1 MSRRI
6 KWIAVVICLVMLFQN
21 TAVLHTTA
29 AEDTIRTLRS
39 GRVTVTGEF
48 PKGASLSASRLPN
61 PFKTPYSALAF
72 YDIKAKHGKDTLHP
86 ESPVTVT
93 ITGLSIPDGKDIQ
106 VIHVLDDAE
115 VIRKAVAA
123 GTASVTDDPEYV
135 RAFPNE
141 ARAAFDA
148 SGVRNVVYVEYL
160 TSSDG
165 TVTIVDNRTVSFETA
180 SFSVFIITDTTFEK
194 SVAASDGNTYEITA
208 KYDVRAEI
216 PRDAAL
222 QVSEIAAGSEEYNYY
237 VEQTA
242 EKIGCTVEELTYIRL
257 FDIKLYGTESGK
269 YYQPNSPVTLSIRL
283 ADREEIEEPVVRV
296 IHFGENVEQLKST
309 VDGNVVTFT
318 TNGFSVYTLTP
329 DQHRHTYR
337 FFVPTD
343 EEQTEFEEYH
353 IYTDTGSTTFTQVIK
368 DHSELV
374 MPQLPSIENSPTST
388 FAGWYEGTES
398 SGSVTLNSKPFDFEN
413 LPEITDDREI
423 RLYARFGKY
432 AYVIFH
438 EEYNGNTNS
447 WPIAATRRG
456 EIASGS
462 TTTTVRI
469 DDVSVAYDDSNSHQN
484 LQPGQTPPPPAM
496 AFRGWTRGSSIN
508 LATHTIPENA
518 PLEQSPITISV
529 QTDLYPVFSH
539 INWLT
544 PVSGPTGSGATYFA
558 PTFYYSD
565 EGLENLNDYR
575 PERRGYAFAG
585 WYTGKDADGN
595 GTGVQITNA
604 SGTIIATDSQLTGTG
619 LSISDGKLMLSEN
632 VSIYARWDPA
642 PTPYHVVIW
651 QQKSTDEAG
660 LSASEKSYDY
670 YTSYERSA
678 VTGSTVSPS
687 DDDLNLNFTNSDFTG
702 FVRGAYDTNVVV
714 KSDGTTVVNVYYDR
728 REYTLQFRIP
738 GGSSHYEY
746 TPTTSTSGTQYGYVD
761 GEFVQLTSNANSS
774 LDGVTLYNGQ
784 KYSIT
789 TNNNTSPQQYGVVN
803 GQLVPLTYRNRAWYN
818 GNTRYYGTRYVES
831 GTGTYA
837 FYNGQMVELQSLWY
851 YNGNAYT
858 GSRYTRVNTTNTTIK
873 TIYALYDH
881 DISDNFPIVGTN
893 GVTYD
898 QGQRWSPQNS
908 STYSQVLVYIQ
919 LMPAESIVFQVNTAN
934 YTTKTMR
941 FNVEVL
947 PGEEGFEYNN
957 VTYKNLNTITA
968 NYNFITEAEDFIDL
982 AGYSKNGSN
991 PAFSGGQTNTSQRE
1005 IDFYYLRNTYNIEF
1019 RDSKTQD
1026 LFNTVPLK
1034 YEYNIADA
1042 LPEDPTGENGYT
1054 FSGWYADPACS
1065 KRVFFTQEDY
1075 NASTLPADRKVL
1087 YETMP
1092 DHNLQLFAGWSTNW
1106 YLIKIDPNGG
1116 EYPSNSNY
1124 STWFWKQFG
1133 TTELVVEYENTTR
1146 DFVESLNG
1154 TWYYA
1159 VQNRAHYGL
1168 TDEWDDREDYISDR
1182 KAYYTQDISDPA
1194 IVDLGVKYKQAEG
1207 AYRYASWFKV
1217 LYDEQGNETGEE
1229 LYNFS
1234 NQITGNLTLRLHW
1247 KHVGTY
1253 NIRYDPGIGELDG
1266 NDSNEVTFHLLDEAD
1281 YADKS
1286 DIVVT
1291 RTAIAPE
1298 GYNFIGWTI
1307 RGDDSGTIYYPG
1319 LAMEFQS
1326 RFAVKEV
1333 VNGETHE
1340 YLILDAV
1347 YSVAKTAK
1355 IIYDANGGTIDSDT
1369 VDYGHPSDP
1378 NPPAYETDC
1387 TDTQATISHLV
1398 NNSGIVL
1405 SDGTGFSY
1413 EEVGAEIVG
1422 WNTKPDGSGEHFDLG
1437 AGSDPNNPHY
1447 VDAEEPLTLYAEWE
1461 VKVYFHKNNIE
1472 SGSTLGGTWDDT
1484 VYTYDGTTYEN
1495 ALECYYTTVLL
1506 GKPVDL
1512 PPYTP
1517 TDPSTQNADPEDD
1530 IVFHFWTNARY
1541 VYPAQAEEAYD
1552 FSQPVNGELH
1562 LYAYWDTPI
1571 TVPIH
1576 VVDSTSGLVLM
1587 DNDPEHDW
1595 LLTDAIQVIS
1605 GTDTA
1610 TANSSDADN
1619 FISVKPA
1626 NPGEDSY
1633 LFAFACISD
1642 SEEHISEDKIITSIY
1657 YNNATRTAWVTYEN
1671 GSTAQLPD
1679 DDEIYFVYFRYPRTV
1694 DIEYK
1699 VMDTSGNLS
1708 DPDRLRDARITSAS
1722 IGDYYMDTDPTGITG
1737 YTNHAVEKPIYWAY
1751 NDYPQYSFAIGD
1763 KNASDIG
1770 DLHLITTA
1778 SNSDSSRPALEVKNF
1793 WNGFRYIT
1801 DGGTT
1806 WIPCGKDITLY
1817 VIYYKNEAKP
1827 VIINVNEKTLGLEED
1842 LLEEFTYNV
1851 VITQTVT
1858 TYTRND
1864 TRTGN
1869 TWTEGTPVADTSAET
1884 QVREYSFNLK
1894 DGEADSE
1901 TIFYAKS
1908 AENYTSTGSNRRT
1921 ATYTVTTQ
1929 TITVTQ
1935 TQKNGFVT
1943 TNDQSATPYVYTY
1956 TTAADSTDQE
1966 VTYTNKRTPFKIE
1979 AHVVVA
1985 QNGELVLHDADMR
1998 SSDSD
2003 DYTLILDIDGSVN
2016 LSGTNP
2022 IDPFTGDRSVYVFAG
2037 VIYGTNE
2044 EGGTIV
2050 TPAGDVTSVEYQTV
2064 PPGTYYD
2071 LFLNGDANLTL
2082 GGEVSVNNNGT
2093 SNDISDD
2100 YSELTGGY
2108 KIYYVYY
2115 ELPKIYYVRETAA
2128 GTLVQYDPVQRN
2140 GAPVT
2145 LNGQTVA
2152 QGNVVP
2158 VSESGTVISQSVSG
2172 GYRVPPDLDGS
2183 GVLSS
2188 DYLKIG
2194 VGDRNVTNVSGLTA
2208 TNDRKLLYIKV
2219 IDGQLKW
2226 SFDNSSWNNFTS
2238 TAAGEPTIYVIYR
2251 DDQDNRLV
2259 IVREDG
2265 AAEQDFWYTVTGPGG
2280 IEIEVCIPAG
2290 RDRVTITGVPY
2301 GNYTAVEHADWSWR
2315 YDTETSKT
2323 TTVYGPE
2330 DVIPTGALIGDS
2342 TINFSGQKD
2351 NDNWLN
2357 GIHRAENQYGNND

>member
-72 YDIKAKHGKDTLHP
+72 YDIKVKHGKETLHP

-93 ITGLSIPDGKDIQ
+93 VTGLSIPDGKDIQ

-222 QVSEIAAGSEEYNYY
+222 QVSEIAVGSEEYNYY

-337 FFVPTD
+337 FYVPTD
-343 EEQTEFEEYH
+343 EEQTSFSEYQ

-398 SGSVTLNSKPFDFEN
+398 GGSVTLNSEPFDFDN

-508 LATHTIPENA
+508 QATHTIPENA
-518 PLEQSPITISV
+518 PLEPSPITISA
-529 QTDLYPVFSH
+529 QTDLYPVFTH

-585 WYTGKDADGN
+585 WYTDKDADGN

-604 SGTIIATDSQLTGTG
+604 SGTIATDAQLTGTG

-678 VTGSTVSPS
+678 VTGSTVNPNNN
-687 DDDLNLNFTNSDFTG
+687 DLNLNFTG

-728 REYTLQFRIP
+728 REYTLQFQIQD
-738 GGSSHYEY
+738 YVY
-746 TPTTSTSGTQYGYVD
+746 TVSTNDNDNNPAKYGDV
-761 GEFVQLTSNANSS
+761 
-774 LDGVTLYNGQ
+774 NGQ
-784 KYSIT
+784 KARIYWRNGAFRTSDNNNGTVYNGTVYTRSNYQSWQTIKSIT
-789 TNNNTSPQQYGVVN
+789 
-803 GQLVPLTYRNRAWYN
+803 AIYN
-818 GNTRYYGTRYVES
+818 
-831 GTGTYA
+831 
-837 FYNGQMVELQSLWY
+837 
-851 YNGNAYT
+851 
-858 GSRYTRVNTTNTTIK
+858 
-873 TIYALYDH
+873 H
-881 DISDNFPIVGTN
+881 DISENFPIVGTN
-893 GVTYD
+893 SITYNN
-898 QGQRWSPQNS
+898 GERWDPQNS
-908 STYSQVLVYIQ
+908 STYSQVLVYIPI
-919 LMPAESIVFQVNTAN
+919 MPAESIVFHVDTAN
-934 YTTKTMR
+934 YPIKTMR
-941 FNVEVL
+941 YNVEAL
-947 PGEEGFEYNN
+947 PGEAGTNYNG
-957 VTYKNLNTITA
+957 VRYKLYNTIYA
-968 NYNFITEAEDFIDL
+968 KYNYITKAEDFIPLTGFSQYD
-982 AGYSKNGSN
+982 SN
-991 PAFSGGQTNTSQRE
+991 PSFGNGTRVDASD
-1005 IDFYYLRNTYNIEF
+1005 IDFYYLRNTYDIEF

-1026 LFNTVPLK
+1026 LYNTVSLK
-1034 YEYNIADA
+1034 YEYNIADE

-1065 KRVFFTQEDY
+1065 KRVYFTQEEYDE
-1075 NASTLPADRKVL
+1075 SSLSADRKML

-1159 VQNRAHYGL
+1159 VQDRAHYGL
-1168 TDEWDDREDYISDR
+1168 TDEWEAREDNISDR

-1217 LYDEQGNETGEE
+1217 LYDEQGNEIGEE

-1234 NQITGNLTLRLHW
+1234 SQITGNLTLRLHW

-1291 RTAIAPE
+1291 RTALAPE

-1413 EEVGAEIVG
+1413 DDVGAKIVG
-1422 WNTKPDGSGEHFDLG
+1422 WNTEPDGSGEHFDLA
-1437 AGSDPNNPHY
+1437 AGSDPNNPYY

-1461 VKVYFHKNNIE
+1461 VKVYFHKNNLE

-1495 ALECYYTTVLL
+1495 ALECYYTDVIL
-1506 GKPVDL
+1506 GHTVDL

-1517 TDPSTQNADPEDD
+1517 TDPRDD
-1530 IVFHFWTNARY
+1530 VVFHFWTDTRY
-1541 VYPAQAEEAYD
+1541 KYPEEADEAYD

-1605 GTDTA
+1605 GVSTPTA
-1610 TANSSDADN
+1610 TAADADPYV
-1619 FISVKPA
+1619 SVKPA
-1626 NPGEDSY
+1626 QAGEDSY
-1633 LFAFACISD
+1633 LFAFACVSD

-1657 YNNATRTAWVTYEN
+1657 YNNATRTAWVNYAN
-1671 GSTAQLPD
+1671 GTTGQLPD
-1679 DDEIYFVYFRYPRTV
+1679 DNEIYFVYFRYPRTV
-1694 DIEYK
+1694 KIEYK
-1699 VMDTSGNLS
+1699 VMHSDGTLDDPSGLS
-1708 DPDRLRDARITSAS
+1708 ASRVTSAS

-1737 YTNHAVEKPIYWAY
+1737 YSNHAVKTPRAWAS
-1751 NDYPQYSFAIGD
+1751 NNYPYYSFAIG
-1763 KNASDIG
+1763 NSDPDTG
-1770 DLHLITTA
+1770 DGTAIDSSGLRYISGA
-1778 SNSDSSRPALEVKNF
+1778 SNSDNTRPQLQVRNF
-1793 WNGFRYIT
+1793 WNGYRYST
-1801 DGGTT
+1801 DGGNT
-1806 WIPCGKDITLY
+1806 WTPVGKDIALY
-1817 VIYYKNEAKP
+1817 VIYYENQATPIIVTINERT
-1827 VIINVNEKTLGLEED
+1827 IGLEED
-1842 LLEEFTYNV
+1842 LLEEFEY
-1851 VITQTVT
+1851 TVT
-1858 TYTRND
+1858 VTETVTNN
-1864 TRTGN
+1864 TRTDRYRQIVEVTTNWRGVE
-1869 TWTEGTPVADTSAET
+1869 TGRTDSGKVLYTTGRTTTSVAAPTTLTTHTFDLH
-1884 QVREYSFNLK
+1884 N
-1894 DGEADSE
+1894 GESDSE
-1901 TIFYAKS
+1901 TIFYITTPEAAGDDVLYGEPEVS
-1908 AENYTSTGSNRRT
+1908 TRNSGRNTITTTTTYYDRTVTSS
-1921 ATYTVTTQ
+1921 VTTQ

-1935 TQKNGFVT
+1935 TPKSGFVT
-1943 TNDQSATPYVYTY
+1943 TTDQSSSTPEYVYTY

-1966 VTYTNKRTPFKIE
+1966 VTYTNTRTPFKIE

-2003 DYTLILDIDGSVN
+2003 DYTLVLPIGESIDP
-2016 LSGTNP
+2016 LTGTSP
-2022 IDPFTGDRSVYVFAG
+2022 VDPFTGDTNVYAFAG
-2037 VIYGTNE
+2037 IVYGTHE

-2152 QGNVVP
+2152 QGDVVP

-2315 YDTETSKT
+2315 YDKT
-2323 TTVYGPE
+2323 AAVWIQKRQKRRPSTAPTT
-2330 DVIPTGALIGDS
+2330 
-2342 TINFSGQKD
+2342 
-2351 NDNWLN
+2351 
-2357 GIHRAENQYGNND
+2357 

>member
-1 MSRRI
+1 MSRKI

-48 PKGASLSASRLPN
+48 PKGASLSARRLPN

-93 ITGLSIPDGKDIQ
+93 VTGLSIPDGKDIQ

-123 GTASVTDDPEYV
+123 GTASVTDDSEYV

-160 TSSDG
+160 TSRDG

-222 QVSEIAAGSEEYNYY
+222 QVSEIAVGSEEYNYY

-283 ADREEIEEPVVRV
+283 ADREDIEEPVVRV

-337 FFVPTD
+337 FYVPTD

-398 SGSVTLNSKPFDFEN
+398 GGSVTLNSEPFDFDN

-456 EIASGS
+456 EIANGS
-462 TTTTVRI
+462 TTTTVII

-496 AFRGWTRGSSIN
+496 AFRGWTRDSSIN
-508 LATHTIPENA
+508 QATHSIPENA
-518 PLEQSPITISV
+518 PLEQSPITISA
-529 QTDLYPVFSH
+529 QTDLYPVFTH

-565 EGLENLNDYR
+565 VGLENLNGYR

-585 WYTGKDADGN
+585 WYTGKDSNGN

-604 SGTIIATDSQLTGTG
+604 SGTIIATNSQLTGTG

-678 VTGSTVSPS
+678 VTGSTVNPNNN
-687 DDDLNLNFTNSDFTG
+687 DLNLNFTG

-728 REYTLQFRIP
+728 REYTLQFQIND
-738 GGSSHYEY
+738 Y
-746 TPTTSTSGTQYGYVD
+746 TYTVSNNDNDNNPAKYGYVN
-761 GEFVQLTSNANSS
+761 GAKTLVYWNNGAFRTTNSS
-774 LDGVTLYNGQ
+774 NGAIYEGIVYTRSNRTSWHTI
-784 KYSIT
+784 KSIT
-789 TNNNTSPQQYGVVN
+789 AVYQ
-803 GQLVPLTYRNRAWYN
+803 
-818 GNTRYYGTRYVES
+818 
-831 GTGTYA
+831 
-837 FYNGQMVELQSLWY
+837 
-851 YNGNAYT
+851 
-858 GSRYTRVNTTNTTIK
+858 
-873 TIYALYDH
+873 H
-881 DISDNFPIVGTN
+881 DISSSFPVVETEVEGFTYNN
-893 GVTYD
+893 GE
-898 QGQRWSPQNS
+898 RWSPQNS
-908 STYSQVLVYIQ
+908 STYNQVLVYIPI
-919 LMPAESIVFQVNTAN
+919 MPAESIVFRVNTAN
-934 YTTKTMR
+934 YSTKTMR
-941 FNVEVL
+941 YNVEAL
-947 PGEEGFEYNN
+947 PGEAGTNYNG
-957 VTYKNLNTITA
+957 VRYKLYNTIYA
-968 NYNFITEAEDFIDL
+968 KYNYITKAEDFIPL
-982 AGYSKNGSN
+982 TGFSQNGSN
-991 PAFSGGQTNTSQRE
+991 PSFGNGTQVNAGE

-1026 LFNTVPLK
+1026 LYNTVPLK

-1042 LPEDPTGENGYT
+1042 LPEDPVGEPGYS
-1054 FSGWYADPACS
+1054 FNGWYADPACS
-1065 KRVFFTQEDY
+1065 KRVFFTQEEYDE
-1075 NASTLPADRKVL
+1075 SSLSADRKML

-1422 WNTKPDGSGEHFDLG
+1422 WNTEPDGTGIHFDLG

-1461 VKVYFHKNNIE
+1461 VKVYFHKNNNNA
-1472 SGSTLGGTWDDT
+1472 GSTLGGTWDPDI
-1484 VYTYDGTTYEN
+1484 YTFDDVNYER

-1541 VYPAQAEEAYD
+1541 VYPAHTDEVYD

-1657 YNNATRTAWVTYEN
+1657 YNNATRTAWVNYAN
-1671 GSTAQLPD
+1671 GTTGQLPD
-1679 DDEIYFVYFRYPRTV
+1679 DNEIYFVYYRYPRTV
-1694 DIEYK
+1694 DILYK
-1699 VMDTSGNLS
+1699 VMDISGQLQPIPPANLS
-1708 DPDRLRDARITSAS
+1708 NSRVTSAS
-1722 IGDYYMDTDPTGITG
+1722 IGEYNMPADSVQPAITTPRG
-1737 YTNHAVEKPIYWAY
+1737 WVNNV
-1751 NDYPQYSFAIGD
+1751 YPYYSFAIGD
-1763 KNASDIG
+1763 LNATDSSGLRYISG
-1770 DLHLITTA
+1770 A
-1778 SNSDSSRPALEVKNF
+1778 SNNDNTRPPLLVRNF
-1793 WNGFRYIT
+1793 WNGYRYST
-1801 DGGTT
+1801 DGGNT
-1806 WIPCGKDITLY
+1806 WTPVGKDIALY
-1817 VIYYKNEAKP
+1817 VIYYENQATPIIVTINERT
-1827 VIINVNEKTLGLEED
+1827 IGLEED
-1842 LLEEFTYNV
+1842 LLEEFEYNV
-1851 VITQTVT
+1851 TVTQTET
-1858 TYTRND
+1858 SYTRRD
-1864 TRTGN
+1864 WYTRSTFRPYTYSFSN
-1869 TWTEGTPVADTSAET
+1869 SDAPVAGTPTTST
-1884 QVREYSFNLK
+1884 VSTHPFYLSN
-1894 DGEADSE
+1894 GESNSE
-1901 TIFYAKS
+1901 TIFYSKS
-1908 AENYTSTGSNRRT
+1908 NEAVPSNYSQSGSSFYKDV
-1921 ATYTVTTQ
+1921 TYTIITQ

-1935 TQKNGFVT
+1935 TQKSGFVT
-1943 TNDQSATPYVYTY
+1943 TTDQSSSTPEYVYTY

-2003 DYTLILDIDGSVN
+2003 DYTLILDINGSVN
-2016 LSGTNP
+2016 LSGADP

-2152 QGNVVP
+2152 QGDVVP

-2357 GIHRAENQYGNND
+2357 GIHRAENQYGDND